1 MNKYLKTIFFILLD
15 IVIVSASYYLIM
27 RALTSNIRYALED
40 TLMFLIIGVGVVL
53 LINALLGL
61 YTGIW
66 AFAGFWEAI
75 RLGCAAIIFLFYN
88 VFVSAMCLEV
98 GYSWAVITTLITYM
112 FIFMARFSPRLKNS
126 LRKYLNKKAT
136 KDGYKKVMLV
146 GAGSTGAILIKE
158 LRTSINSDMDP
169 VCALD
174 DDVDKIN
181 RYVSGVKVVGNT
193 FEIDYYAKK
202 YGVQEIIITMPTAD
216 KKVVS
221 RIILDAQKTGCKVKT
236 ISGIM
241 PQNAGKV
248 SVSDIKEVGIDDLL
262 GREQVRVN
270 LDDILGYIE
279 GKTVLVTGGG
289 GSIGSELCRQIATHN
304 PRLLIIV
311 DIYENNAY
319 DIEQELVR
327 NLPNLN
333 LLVLIASVRDKKK
346 INSIFEQYK
355 PEIVFHA
362 AAHKHVPLMETSPN
376 EAVKNNVIGTLNV
389 TEAAGK
395 NGAQRFVMI
404 STDKAVNPT
413 NIMGATKRIC
423 EMIIQAMDKKY
434 DTEYVAVRFG
444 NVLGSNGSVI
454 PLFKR
459 QIKEGGPV
467 TVTHKDIVRY
477 FMTIPEAVSLV
488 LQAGAYAKGGEIFV
502 LNMGE
507 PVRIYDLAENLI
519 RLSGFEPN
527 VDIDIKVIGLRPG
540 EKLYEERLMEEEG
553 LQETENKMISIGKP
567 LEIDS
572 NLFDK
577 VKELGKQADG
587 EVDNMKE
594 LVSELVPTYK
604 IDLRNKI

>member
-1 MNKYLKTIFFILLD
+1 MNKYLKSVLYIFLD
-15 IVIVSASYYLIM
+15 IIIASLSYYLIM
-27 RALTSNIRYALED
+27 RSLTQNIKYALED
-40 TLMFLIIGVGVVL
+40 TLTFLLIGVGFVVFV
-53 LINALLGL
+53 NAILGL

-75 RLGCAAIIFLFYN
+75 RLGCAAILFLFYN
-88 VFVSAMCLEV
+88 MFVSTVCEEV
-98 GYSWAVITTLITYM
+98 GYSWAIISTFFTYM
-112 FIFMARFSPRLKNS
+112 LIFITRFIPRLKNS
-126 LRKYLNKKAT
+126 LKKYLNKKAAA
-136 KDGYKKVMLV
+136 DGYKKVLLV
-146 GAGSTGAILIKE
+146 GAGGTGANLIRE
-158 LRTSINSDMDP
+158 LRTSINSDMEP

-174 DDVDKIN
+174 DDENKIN
-181 RYVSGVKVVGNT
+181 RYVSGVKVVGTT
-193 FEIDYYAKK
+193 FEIEHYAKK
-202 YGVQEIIITMPTAD
+202 YNVQEIIIAMPTAD
-216 KKVVS
+216 KKVIS

-236 ISGIM
+236 LSGIM
-241 PQNAGKV
+241 QQNTGRV
-248 SVSDIKEVGIDDLL
+248 SVSDIKDVGIDDLL
-262 GREQVRVN
+262 GREQVKVN
-270 LDDILGYIE
+270 PDDILGYIE

-304 PRLLIIV
+304 PKLLIIL

-327 NLPNLN
+327 KLPNLN

-346 INSIFEQYK
+346 INTIFEQYK

-376 EAVKNNVIGTLNV
+376 EAVKNNVIGTFNV

-395 NGAQRFVMI
+395 NNAERFVMI

-434 DTEYVAVRFG
+434 ATEYVAVRFG

-459 QIKEGGPV
+459 QIKAGGPV

-519 RLSGFEPN
+519 RLSGLEPN
-527 VDIDIKVIGLRPG
+527 VDIDIKVVGLRPG

-553 LQETENKMISIGKP
+553 LQETENKKISIGRP
-567 LEIDS
+567 LEIDKD
-572 NLFDK
+572 LFDK
-577 VKELGKQADG
+577 VKMLGKQADG

-594 LVSELVPTYK
+594 LVSQLVPTYK
-604 IDLRNKI
+604 IDKR

>member
-1 MNKYLKTIFFILLD
+1 MNKYLKSVLYIFLD
-15 IVIVSASYYLIM
+15 IIIASLSYYLIM
-27 RALTSNIRYALED
+27 RSLTQNIKYALED
-40 TLMFLIIGVGVVL
+40 TLTFLLIGVGFVVFV
-53 LINALLGL
+53 NAILGL

-75 RLGCAAIIFLFYN
+75 RLGCAAILFLFYN
-88 VFVSAMCLEV
+88 MFVSTVCEEV
-98 GYSWAVITTLITYM
+98 GYSWAIISTFFTYM
-112 FIFMARFSPRLKNS
+112 LIFITRFIPRLKNS
-126 LRKYLNKKAT
+126 LKKYLNKKAAA
-136 KDGYKKVMLV
+136 DGYKKVLLV
-146 GAGSTGAILIKE
+146 GAGGTGANLIRE
-158 LRTSINSDMDP
+158 LRTSINSDMEP

-174 DDVDKIN
+174 DDENKIN
-181 RYVSGVKVVGNT
+181 RYVSGVKVVGTT
-193 FEIDYYAKK
+193 FEIEHYAKK
-202 YGVQEIIITMPTAD
+202 YNVQEIIIAMPTAD
-216 KKVVS
+216 KKVIS

-236 ISGIM
+236 LSGIM
-241 PQNAGKV
+241 QQNTGRV
-248 SVSDIKEVGIDDLL
+248 SVSDIKDVGIDDLL
-262 GREQVRVN
+262 GREQVKVN

-304 PRLLIIV
+304 PKLLIIL

-327 NLPNLN
+327 KLPNLN

-346 INSIFEQYK
+346 INTIFEQYK

-376 EAVKNNVIGTLNV
+376 EAVKNNVIGTFNV

-395 NGAQRFVMI
+395 NNAERFVMI

-434 DTEYVAVRFG
+434 ATEYVAVRFG

-459 QIKEGGPV
+459 QIKAGGPV

-519 RLSGFEPN
+519 RLSGLEPN
-527 VDIDIKVIGLRPG
+527 VDIDIKVVGLRPG

-553 LQETENKMISIGKP
+553 LQETENKKISIGRP
-567 LEIDS
+567 LEIDKD
-572 NLFDK
+572 LFDK
-577 VKELGKQADG
+577 VKMLGKQADG

-594 LVSELVPTYK
+594 LVSQLVPTYK
-604 IDLRNKI
+604 IDKR

>member
-1 MNKYLKTIFFILLD
+1 MNKYLKSVLYIFLD
-15 IVIVSASYYLIM
+15 IIIASLSYYLIM
-27 RALTSNIRYALED
+27 RSLTQNIKYALED
-40 TLMFLIIGVGVVL
+40 TLTFLLIGVGFVVL
-53 LINALLGL
+53 VNAILGL

-75 RLGCAAIIFLFYN
+75 RLGCAAILFLFYN
-88 VFVSAMCLEV
+88 MFVSTVCEEV
-98 GYSWAVITTLITYM
+98 GYSWAIISTFFTYM
-112 FIFMARFSPRLKNS
+112 IIFITRFIPRLKNS
-126 LRKYLNKKAT
+126 LKKYLNKKAMT
-136 KDGYKKVMLV
+136 DGYKKVLLV
-146 GAGSTGAILIKE
+146 GAGGTGANLIRE
-158 LRTSINSDMDP
+158 LRTSIDSDMEP

-174 DDVDKIN
+174 DDENKIN
-181 RYVSGVKVVGNT
+181 RYVSGVKVVGTT
-193 FEIDYYAKK
+193 FEIEHYAKK
-202 YGVQEIIITMPTAD
+202 YNVQEIIIAMPTAD
-216 KKVVS
+216 KKVIS

-236 ISGIM
+236 LSGIM
-241 PQNAGKV
+241 QQNTGRV
-248 SVSDIKEVGIDDLL
+248 SVSDIKDVGIDDLL
-262 GREQVRVN
+262 GREQVKVN

-304 PRLLIIV
+304 PKLLIIL

-327 NLPNLN
+327 KLPNLN

-346 INSIFEQYK
+346 INTIFEQYK

-376 EAVKNNVIGTLNV
+376 EAVKNNVIGTFNV

-395 NGAQRFVMI
+395 NNAERFVMI

-434 DTEYVAVRFG
+434 ATEYVAVRFG

-459 QIKEGGPV
+459 QIKAGGPV

-519 RLSGFEPN
+519 RLSGLEPN
-527 VDIDIKVIGLRPG
+527 VDIDIKVVGLRPG

-553 LQETENKMISIGKP
+553 LQETENKKISIGRP
-567 LEIDS
+567 LEIDKD
-572 NLFDK
+572 LFDK
-577 VKELGKQADG
+577 VKMLGKQADG

-594 LVSELVPTYK
+594 LVSQLVPTYK
-604 IDLRNKI
+604 IDKR

>member
-1 MNKYLKTIFFILLD
+1 MNKYLKSIIYILLD
-15 IVIVSASYYLIM
+15 VIVVSISYYLIM
-27 RALTSNIRYALED
+27 RILTANIKFALED
-40 TLMFLIIGVGVVL
+40 TLTYL
-53 LINALLGL
+53 LIGIGFVLFINAILGL
-61 YTGIW
+61 YTGLW

-75 RLGCAAIIFLFYN
+75 RLGCAAILFLFYN
-88 VFVSAMCLEV
+88 MFVSVMCEEV
-98 GYSWAVITTLITYM
+98 GFSWAIISTIFTYLLISITR
-112 FIFMARFSPRLKNS
+112 FMPRLKNS
-126 LRKYLNKKAT
+126 LRKYLNKKAVAN
-136 KDGYKKVMLV
+136 GYKKVLLV
-146 GAGSTGAILIKE
+146 GAGTTGVNIIRE
-158 LRTSINSDMDP
+158 LRTSINSDMTP
-169 VCALD
+169 VCVLD
-174 DDVDKIN
+174 DDINKIN

-193 FEIDYYAKK
+193 FEIEHYAKK
-202 YGVQEIIITMPTAD
+202 FSVQEIIIAMPSAD
-216 KKVVS
+216 KKVIS
-221 RIILDAQKTGCKVKT
+221 RIIFDAQKTGCKVKT
-236 ISGIM
+236 ISAIM
-241 PQNAGKV
+241 QQSPTKV

-304 PRLLIIV
+304 PKLLIIV

-346 INSIFEQYK
+346 INSIFDEYK

-376 EAVKNNVIGTLNV
+376 EAVKNNVMGTLNV

-395 NGAQRFVMI
+395 NGAKRFVMI

-423 EMIIQAMDKKY
+423 EMIIQEMDKKY

-459 QIKEGGPV
+459 QIKAGGPV

-527 VDIDIKVIGLRPG
+527 VDIDIKIVGLRPG

-567 LEIDS
+567 LEIDKE
-572 NLFDK
+572 LFDK
-577 VKELGKQADG
+577 VKQLGKQADS
-587 EVDNMKE
+587 EVENMKE

-604 IDLRNKI
+604 IDKRN